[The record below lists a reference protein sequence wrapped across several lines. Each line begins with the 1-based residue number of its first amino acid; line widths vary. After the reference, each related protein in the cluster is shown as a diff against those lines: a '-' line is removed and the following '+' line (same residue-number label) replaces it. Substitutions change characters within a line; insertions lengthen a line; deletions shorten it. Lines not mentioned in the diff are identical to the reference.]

1 MDCPVTD
8 SDIEFY
14 RQNGFMQYKR
24 FFSSEEMDRLRDVI
38 DRAIA
43 THRDRILGAEK
54 GGRVSDNYERV
65 FN

>member
-24 FFSSEEMDRLRDVI
+24 FFSGQEMDRLRDVI
-38 DRAIA
+38 DHAIA
-43 THRDRILGAEK
+43 ITVCFAVIWDT
-54 GGRVSDNYERV
+54 V
-65 FN
+65 FIAVIISELT